1 MTRPNG
7 RSRSQQ
13 PASLAG
19 RHNPVTFEG
28 VHYQDVASAARAY
41 GQNPKTVTARM
52 VRDHLPLGEALTKEV
67 KHHATRVE
75 MEERRAALLAIVR
88 SMQPMTVRQ
97 AFYQATVARPPLV
110 EKTEHGYR
118 QVQVDLVQMRRS
130 GELPYGW
137 IIDNTR
143 ERKIPYTCH
152 SIADALQDT
161 VDQYRKALWD
171 GLPAYV
177 EIWTEKDTGLEAVTN
192 KYDVALM
199 VAHGFASE
207 TFLNETAER
216 YSDKDVPIFVYHIGD
231 HDPSGVSA
239 AETIEEGLKRL
250 APDADITFERLAVL
264 PWQIKA
270 WKLPT
275 RPTKQTDSRAAGF
288 KGKSVELD
296 AIAPDHLRGLVE
308 EAILRHMTTKRFNK
322 LLATEKRE
330 RAQIA
335 ALVERLQ

>member
-1 MTRPNG
+1 
-7 RSRSQQ
+7 
-13 PASLAG
+13 
-19 RHNPVTFEG
+19 
-28 VHYQDVASAARAY
+28 
-41 GQNPKTVTARM
+41 
-52 VRDHLPLGEALTKEV
+52 
-67 KHHATRVE
+67 
-75 MEERRAALLAIVR
+75 
-88 SMQPMTVRQ
+88 
-97 AFYQATVARPPLV
+97 
-110 EKTEHGYR
+110 
-118 QVQVDLVQMRRS
+118 
-130 GELPYGW
+130 
-137 IIDNTR
+137 
-143 ERKIPYTCH
+143 
-152 SIADALQDT
+152 
-161 VDQYRKALWD
+161 
-171 GLPAYV
+171 
-177 EIWTEKDTGLEAVTN
+177 
-192 KYDVALM
+192 M

-216 YSDKDVPIFVYHIGD
+216 YSDKDVSIFVYHIGD

-308 EAILRHMTTKRFNK
+308 EAILQHMTTKRFNK
-322 LLATEKRE
+322 LMATEKRE